1 MAGYHGYSMSNNA
14 VDAYENGEMPLSKWS
29 KKAIIE
35 RIEEA
40 INEGDIEIQF
50 SLDELKKLPLK
61 ALREFCLIYTSWH
74 HTSKFYNKTDFYSL
88 DVSYLKRLTN
98 ETIKKLISAYKKG
111 EAVDKISETDTI
123 DLRKTI
129 HDGVSPIIVPAEYDD
144 DEAFDML
151 WEELVPCLG
160 RAYTAQGEVIRIA
173 SKVSREFYHNDC
185 DKWDEDYQKMM
196 DTFLKYLQLGNG
208 FNGEDLKAAEVLVR
222 EVKEKG
228 KKGIADLR
236 LPDALCD
243 CAVAWVKQNTKV
255 IALLE
260 ADYIR

>member
-1 MAGYHGYSMSNNA
+1 MSGYYGWSMSNNA
-14 VDAYENGEMPLSKWS
+14 VSAYENGEMPMSKWT

-35 RIEEA
+35 HIKEA

-50 SLDELKKLPLK
+50 SLNELKKLPLK

-129 HDGVSPIIVPAEYDD
+129 HDGISPIVIPAEYND

-151 WEELVPCLG
+151 WEELVPCIG
-160 RAYTAQGEVIRIA
+160 MAYTAQGEVIRIA
-173 SKVSREFYHNDC
+173 GKVSHEFYHNDC
-185 DKWDEDYQKMM
+185 DNWDKDFQKML
-196 DTFLKYLQLGNG
+196 DVFLEYLQLGNG
-208 FNGEDLKAAEVLVR
+208 LNEEDFKAAEALVQ
-222 EVKEKG
+222 EVKADG
-228 KKGIADLR
+228 KVRFADLQ
-236 LPDALCD
+236 LADALCD
-243 CAVAWVKQNTKV
+243 CALAWVKQNTEV

-260 ADYIR
+260 ADYNR